1 MVKIN
6 IYYQDLN
13 QDAQDEVWQK
23 VQNELISSGEVEYR
37 NEDETEDEFQNRL
50 NEEIDY
56 YINCHNFVNEFMI

>member
-23 VQNELISSGEVEYR
+23 VQNELISNGEVEYR
-37 NEDETEDEFQNRL
+37 NEDETEDEFQDRL

-56 YINCHNFVNEFMI
+56 YINCHNFANEFII